1 MGIIITGHQCS
12 GTSHL
17 RRILET
23 HPDIAFTRAL
33 GCYSFLGMSFK
44 DHSRCIVRSWA
55 ARKNNP
61 ILQGN
66 SPESDG
72 SGKVHI
78 GNNSLFVLRYV
89 KSLYRQKADSVTA
102 SNVTEA
108 LRAGLG
114 GARRVGDK
122 NHDYWFQLD
131 RLAAEPNIR
140 SLLIVRDVRDVASAT
155 VFKAR
160 GVFRNYWPAEMRDA
174 GNVAQ
179 RWVHM
184 VETAN
189 RNSDQIQVVYYE
201 QLVSAPQ
208 TVLKQVAAFLDVDGE
223 QFYSALDPSKT
234 IGEYQQGLTAEELD
248 RVLASAGDHMQ
259 ALGYDL
265 DGPGFKGAA
274 WK

>member
-17 RRILET
+17 RRILEK

-33 GCYSFLGMSFK
+33 GCYSFLGMSFR
-44 DHSRCIVRSWA
+44 DHSRCIVRSWF

-66 SPESDG
+66 SPDSDG

-78 GNNSLFVLRYV
+78 GKNSLFLLRYV
-89 KSLYRQKADSVTA
+89 KSLYRQEVDLVTA
-102 SNVTEA
+102 PSVTEA

-131 RLAAEPNIR
+131 RLVADPNIC

-155 VFKAR
+155 VLKAR

-189 RNSDQIQVVYYE
+189 RNSDQIQVVFYE
-201 QLVSAPQ
+201 QLASAPQ
-208 TVLKQVAAFLDVDGE
+208 TALKQVAAVLDVDGDR
-223 QFYSALDPSKT
+223 FYSALEPSKM
-234 IGEYQQGLTAEELD
+234 IGEYQQGLMAEELD
-248 RVLASAGDHMQ
+248 RVLASAGDHMLS
-259 ALGYDL
+259 LGYNL
-265 DGPGFKGAA
+265 DGPGFKDAA